1 LKEEYLINVV
11 NEKITNGNED
21 TVTEFKVN
29 NNDPEMIGSYISAL
43 SNSATLADKDY
54 AYVIWGVED
63 EKKSIVGTN
72 FNPDNSKV
80 GNEELL
86 SWLSRAINPSLHF
99 SFHNIQIDEQNLTI
113 LRIPKATHQP
123 IAFKSTEYIRVG
135 SYKKKLKD
143 FPDKEKQLWKKFQY
157 LPFELQT
164 AVYVENYNDIFEL
177 LNYSSYFNLL
187 NQPVPDNEH
196 LIIEN
201 FIKDDLIKE
210 EDGKISITNLGAL
223 LFAKNLNDFKHLR
236 RKAPRVIKYKGNS
249 KVETLH
255 EQIGGKGY
263 ATGFEG
269 LIKYINSQLPR
280 NEVIGEALRKEVPM
294 YPELAVRELVANAL
308 IHQDFTVGG
317 TGPVIEI
324 FDNRVEIVNPGTPL
338 IKVERLLDSPPK
350 SRNELLAS
358 LLRRMGICEERGTGI
373 DKVVAQT
380 EAYQLPAPAIDLY
393 DEHVKVTLLSYKDLN
408 DMSKDEKIHATYMHA
423 CLKYVEKI
431 NISNQTLRNR
441 FGLDDKQN
449 SVASRIIK
457 DSIDAGV
464 IKPVDPE
471 TSPRHMKYI
480 PYWA

>member
-1 LKEEYLINVV
+1 
-11 NEKITNGNED
+11 
-21 TVTEFKVN
+21 
-29 NNDPEMIGSYISAL
+29 M
-43 SNSATLADKDY
+43 
-54 AYVIWGVED
+54 
-63 EKKSIVGTN
+63 
-72 FNPDNSKV
+72 
-80 GNEELL
+80 
-86 SWLSRAINPSLHF
+86 
-99 SFHNIQIDEQNLTI
+99 
-113 LRIPKATHQP
+113 
-123 IAFKSTEYIRVG
+123 
-135 SYKKKLKD
+135 
-143 FPDKEKQLWKKFQY
+143 
-157 LPFELQT
+157 
-164 AVYVENYNDIFEL
+164 
-177 LNYSSYFNLL
+177 
-187 NQPVPDNEH
+187 
-196 LIIEN
+196 
-201 FIKDDLIKE
+201 
-210 EDGKISITNLGAL
+210 
-223 LFAKNLNDFKHLR
+223 
-236 RKAPRVIKYKGNS
+236 IKYKGNS

-393 DEHVKVTLLSYKDLN
+393 DEHVKVTLLSYNDLN